1 MQVQRWGNSLAI
13 RLPKSLCQAIGIEE
27 GKELDFTVEKDVI
40 TLKPKKESESLEEM
54 LERITPENLHEE
66 QFTDLLGREKW

>member
-40 TLKPKKESESLEEM
+40 TLKPKKEAESLEEM

-66 QFTDLLGREKW
+66 QVTDLVGREKW